1 MPGGDRWGDI
11 LRVVGRWLDAE
22 EAQNVQIAPGSTLD
36 VTWQRAGT
44 AQEAAL
50 TRLDM
55 DKLREQAPLMRQP
68 ISASPRGDREELLRT
83 LGQELD
89 DLGYTVDKVS
99 ERAAG
104 YEVRV
109 VGAEGPS
116 DRFYSLTELRQHSAR
131 RRELRGTQANTED
144 KLTPK

>member
-1 MPGGDRWGDI
+1 MADRWGDI

-22 EAQNVQIAPGSTLD
+22 GAQDVQIAPGRTLD
-36 VTWQRAGT
+36 VTWNRGGAAGT
-44 AQEAAL
+44 QAF

-55 DKLREQAPLMRQP
+55 DKLREQGPLMRQP
-68 ISASPRGDREELLRT
+68 ISAPRKGDREELLRT

-89 DLGYTVDKVS
+89 DLGYRVDRVS

-104 YEVRV
+104 YEARV

-116 DRFYSLTELRQHSAR
+116 ERFYSLTELRELSAR
-131 RRELRGTQANTED
+131 RRALRGTQPQSALE
-144 KLTPK
+144 PSG

>member
-1 MPGGDRWGDI
+1 MPGGDRWGDV
-11 LRVVGRWLDAE
+11 LRVVGRWLDTE
-22 EAQNVQIAPGSTLD
+22 EAQNVQIAPGPTLD

-44 AQEAAL
+44 AQETAL

-68 ISASPRGDREELLRT
+68 ISAPPKGDREELLRT

-89 DLGYTVDKVS
+89 DLGYKVERVS

-116 DRFYSLTELRQHSAR
+116 DRFYSLPELREHSAR
-131 RRELRGTQANTED
+131 RRALRGTQTSPED
-144 KLTPK
+144 KLTPR